1 MLSMRVQQY
10 MFMQWNTCVQVAN
23 QLYSD
28 CIFVMECLQEG
39 CYRTRDVLVISGGLD
54 NGAGKI

>member
-1 MLSMRVQQY
+1 MRVQQY